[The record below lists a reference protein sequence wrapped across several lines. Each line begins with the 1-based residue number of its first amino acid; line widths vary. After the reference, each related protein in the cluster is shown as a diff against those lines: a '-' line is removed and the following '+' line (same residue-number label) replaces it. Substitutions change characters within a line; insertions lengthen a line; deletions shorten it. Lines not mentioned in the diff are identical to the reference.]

1 MNGEGCIL
9 SNKITKE
16 CYKIGYMI
24 REKSIDTYP
33 DSEWGFMTWDE
44 NGE

>member
-1 MNGEGCIL
+1 
-9 SNKITKE
+9 
-16 CYKIGYMI
+16 MI

-33 DSEWGFMTWDE
+33 DSGWGFMTWDE

>member
-1 MNGEGCIL
+1 ML

-16 CYKIGYMI
+16 CYKTGYMI

-33 DSEWGFMTWDE
+33 DSGRGFMTWDE

>member
-1 MNGEGCIL
+1 
-9 SNKITKE
+9 
-16 CYKIGYMI
+16 MI

-33 DSEWGFMTWDE
+33 DSGRGFMTWDE